1 MSTQNMSLFVRAED
15 IDVRRCGNVTSA
27 IPGQKKVHNCFA
39 DLVMGDDGN
48 EVRLTAVPTIVML
61 HVELRSIV
69 SAIVRVLRCFLDT
82 LDINALD

>member
-1 MSTQNMSLFVRAED
+1 
-15 IDVRRCGNVTSA
+15 
-27 IPGQKKVHNCFA
+27 
-39 DLVMGDDGN
+39 
-48 EVRLTAVPTIVML
+48 VRLTAVPTIVML